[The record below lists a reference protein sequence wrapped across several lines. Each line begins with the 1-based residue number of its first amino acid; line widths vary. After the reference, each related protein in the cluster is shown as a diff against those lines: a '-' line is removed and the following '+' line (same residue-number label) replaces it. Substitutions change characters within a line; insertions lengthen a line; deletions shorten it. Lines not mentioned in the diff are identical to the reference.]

1 MSSLGYFF
9 AINIAF
15 VSGQCQSD
23 QQTLLLQLKSSLTFD
38 PSSSVKL
45 MQWRQSTDC
54 CDWSGV
60 DCDEAGHVI
69 GLDLSTESISGGIE
83 NAAILFS
90 LHYLRSLNLARTSF
104 NGTQISSKLANISSL
119 TYLNLSDAGF
129 AGQIPVQISRMA
141 RLVAL
146 DFSFNQ
152 FSGSISSIRWEH
164 LLNLVCAV
172 LSDNSLDGSIPRS
185 MFEFPMLQQ
194 LQLANNQF
202 GGSIPRFSNA
212 SSSALDTQIKRVYSC
227 LGLRTQKLTP
237 LLLSSNNLNG
247 TVQLDK
253 ILSLGNLAKLDLSY
267 NSLAVDESSRNYSF
281 SPMLELLNLASC
293 KLREIPNL
301 KNQSQLQY
309 LYLSE
314 NQISREIPNWIWRVS
329 VVGLHCLNLSHN
341 FLVGFQAPY
350 SIPALRFIDL
360 ISNQLRGNIHQLPNN
375 PIYIDFSNNNFTSSI
390 PADTVNGT
398 LPDTFPRNCLLQTL
412 DLNGNRPQGT
422 VPKSIAKCKMLE
434 VLNLG
439 NNQFSDKFPC
449 SLYDAPI
456 TIKGLDIKL
465 QKILNIFTSID
476 FSTNN
481 FKGPILED
489 VGLLKSLYGLNLS
502 HNALTG
508 SIPSS
513 FGNLKRL
520 ESLDLSMNNLSRAIP
535 SQLASLYFL
544 SYLNLSYN
552 QLEGRFQ

>member
-390 PADTVNGT
+390 PADTGNFMPRLRYFCAANNGLTGIIPASLCNATT
-398 LPDTFPRNCLLQTL
+398 LSLL
-412 DLNGNRPQGT
+412 DLSNNSFMK
-422 VPKSIAKCKMLE
+422 KSDTLF
-434 VLNLG
+434 VLNL
-439 NNQFSDKFPC
+439 QS
-449 SLYDAPI
+449 
-456 TIKGLDIKL
+456 
-465 QKILNIFTSID
+465 
-476 FSTNN
+476 
-481 FKGPILED
+481 
-489 VGLLKSLYGLNLS
+489 
-502 HNALTG
+502 
-508 SIPSS
+508 
-513 FGNLKRL
+513 
-520 ESLDLSMNNLSRAIP
+520 NNLNESMAHFLTRFLEIVCYKLWISMEIDHKER
-535 SQLASLYFL
+535 SQNPLPNAKCW
-544 SYLNLSYN
+544 
-552 QLEGRFQ
+552 RF

>member
-390 PADTVNGT
+390 PADTV
-398 LPDTFPRNCLLQTL
+398 
-412 DLNGNRPQGT
+412 
-422 VPKSIAKCKMLE
+422 
-434 VLNLG
+434 
-439 NNQFSDKFPC
+439 
-449 SLYDAPI
+449 

-535 SQLASLYFL
+535 SQLASSNRYSNVTKDYANPPLMNNCQTNSSKLASSAPPASRDEMDWF
-544 SYLNLSYN
+544 
-552 QLEGRFQ
+552 FIIMAT

>member
-83 NAAILFS
+83 NAASLFS

-104 NGTQISSKLANISSL
+104 NGTQIPSKLANISSL

-129 AGQIPVQISRMA
+129 AGHIPLQISSMA

-164 LLNLVCAV
+164 LLNLVYAV
-172 LSDNSLDGSIPRS
+172 LSDNSL
-185 MFEFPMLQQ
+185 
-194 LQLANNQF
+194 N
-202 GGSIPRFSNA
+202 GSIPRFSNA
-212 SSSALDTQIKRVYSC
+212 SSSALDTLDLSGNR
-227 LGLRTQKLTP
+227 LRGSIPVSVFELKKLTS
-237 LLLSSNNLNG
+237 LLLSSNNLHG

-253 ILSLGNLAKLDLSY
+253 ILNLGNLAKLDLSY

-341 FLVGFQAPY
+341 LLVGFQGPY

-360 ISNQLRGNIHQLPNN
+360 SSHQLRGNIHQLPNN
-375 PIYIDFSNNNFTSSI
+375 LIYIDFSNNNFTSSI
-390 PADTVNGT
+390 PADTGNFMPRLRYFCAANNG
-398 LPDTFPRNCLLQTL
+398 
-412 DLNGNRPQGT
+412 
-422 VPKSIAKCKMLE
+422 
-434 VLNLG
+434 
-439 NNQFSDKFPC
+439 
-449 SLYDAPI
+449 
-456 TIKGLDIKL
+456 
-465 QKILNIFTSID
+465 
-476 FSTNN
+476 
-481 FKGPILED
+481 
-489 VGLLKSLYGLNLS
+489 
-502 HNALTG
+502 LTG
-508 SIPSS
+508 IIPASLCNATTLS
-513 FGNLKRL
+513 L
-520 ESLDLSMNNLSRAIP
+520 LDLSNNSFMKKSDA
-535 SQLASLYFL
+535 FL
-544 SYLNLSYN
+544 
-552 QLEGRFQ
+552 F